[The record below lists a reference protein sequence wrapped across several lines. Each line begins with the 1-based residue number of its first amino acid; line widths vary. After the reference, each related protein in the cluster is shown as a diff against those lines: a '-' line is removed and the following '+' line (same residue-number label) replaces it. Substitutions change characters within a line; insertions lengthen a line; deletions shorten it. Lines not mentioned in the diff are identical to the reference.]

1 MFGWPVD
8 RQTSLKAALLDMR
21 LSDFWKIELAL
32 GLFQIGRTFHETNLS
47 LVSEVD
53 EKFDVWLI

>member
-1 MFGWPVD
+1 
-8 RQTSLKAALLDMR
+8 MR

-32 GLFQIGRTFHETNLS
+32 GLFQMGRTFHETNLS
-47 LVSEVD
+47 LVSEVY